1 MCTKIALLP
10 CRSWLSNFGF
20 PVTCLVLGCFNIKY
34 PCPNIIEGGNCQC
47 HGRYHGYGVLVV
59 VLASS
64 ETSSFFL
71 PLLYICAMKG
81 IEDCLL
87 PACCRLVLIND
98 ESLSLFWFLV
108 FNRVLFD
115 GFDLVPAA
123 GGTGADVLQSF
134 AQYSHLP
141 QKWPHYPCLIWS

>member
-1 MCTKIALLP
+1 MHQDCVVALSKLAQQLWVP
-10 CRSWLSNFGF
+10 CD
-20 PVTCLVLGCFNIKY
+20 VLGCFNIKY

-108 FNRVLFD
+108 FNRVYLMALTWCLP
-115 GFDLVPAA
+115 LVVQVQMCCSP
-123 GGTGADVLQSF
+123 
-134 AQYSHLP
+134 LP
-141 QKWPHYPCLIWS
+141 STPICRKNGHIILA